1 MPEEDLM
8 TLEHRRRMQEALKLL
23 GYYTGPLDGVFGPET
38 RAAIRR
44 FQMQTMAEPTGRL
57 TPQQA
62 SRLATVR

>member
-8 TLEHRRRMQEALKLL
+8 TLENRRRMQEALKLL
-23 GYYTGPLDGVFGPET
+23 GYYNGPLDGVFGPET

-44 FQMQTMAEPTGRL
+44 FQMQVMAEPTGRL